1 MKAAVR
7 MRAPFRPFFLLA
19 ALDAILGAAIWALPM
34 SGVQLLAPLG
44 MPANEWHRNVLL
56 FGTVPTILAG
66 FLLTALPRWTR
77 RPPVSRCVVQS
88 LAALWLAGRATFLFV
103 RPDGGL
109 VLFALFVL
117 WLAVLVARPVIAAR
131 DRRNLKIVL
140 LLFIYCA
147 SIALTAM
154 SCELEIALRMA
165 LASVVSLVAI
175 IGGRV
180 VPALTEAYIERGGGG
195 VVIASPA
202 AVERLAAA
210 ATACVL
216 VGWIAMPH
224 ALLTG
229 VACAVAACAHT
240 VRLAQ
245 WRAWRTV
252 ASPAIL
258 TLHVGYAWIIVGFA
272 LLAAH
277 ILAPQ
282 NIGRAAAIHAWMIG
296 AVATMGLAIM
306 ASMIRKH
313 AGRAFAP
320 SRPATSAFALIFFSA
335 LSRLLVE
342 LLPSAAALFTTLAA
356 ISWIAAFALFLAAF
370 RRMLLFRDL

>member
-1 MKAAVR
+1 MSA
-7 MRAPFRPFFLLA
+7 MQFLS
-19 ALDAILGAAIWALPM
+19 AI
-34 SGVQLLAPLG
+34 G

-56 FGTVPTILAG
+56 FGTVPAILAG

-77 RPPVSRCVVQS
+77 RPPASRRVVQS
-88 LAALWLAGRATFLFV
+88 LVALWLVGRVTFLFV
-103 RPDGGL
+103 RPGAGL
-109 VLFALFVL
+109 ALFALFVL

-140 LLFIYCA
+140 FLFIYCA

-154 SCELEIALRMA
+154 SCELVLALRMA
-165 LASVVSLVAI
+165 LASVVCFVAI
-175 IGGRV
+175 IGGRGI
-180 VPALTEAYIERGGGG
+180 PALTEAYIEKGGGRI
-195 VVIASPA
+195 VIGSPA
-202 AVERLAAA
+202 AVERLAAT
-210 ATACVL
+210 ATACAL

-224 ALLTG
+224 AQLTG

-252 ASPAIL
+252 ASPAVL
-258 TLHVGYAWIIVGFA
+258 ALHVGYAWTIVGFA

-277 ILAPQ
+277 VLAPQ
-282 NIGRAAAIHAWMIG
+282 SIGRAAAIHAWMIG

-320 SRPATSAFALIFFSA
+320 SAPATAAFVLIFLSA

-342 LLPSAAALFTTLAA
+342 LLPSAGAFFTTLAA
-356 ISWIAAFALFLAAF
+356 ISWIGAFALFFAAF
-370 RRMLLFRDL
+370 RRMLVFRDL

>member
-1 MKAAVR
+1 
-7 MRAPFRPFFLLA
+7 
-19 ALDAILGAAIWALPM
+19 M
-34 SGVQLLAPLG
+34 SAMQFLAPLG
-44 MPANEWHRNVLL
+44 MPAHEWHRNVLL
-56 FGTVPTILAG
+56 FGTVPAILSG

-77 RPPVSRCVVQS
+77 RPPVSRRVVQA
-88 LAALWLAGRATFLFV
+88 LAALWLAGRFTFLFV
-103 RPDGGL
+103 RPDAGL
-109 VLFALFVL
+109 ALFVLFVL

-147 SIALTAM
+147 SIALTAI
-154 SCELEIALRMA
+154 SYQLEFALRMA

-175 IGGRV
+175 VGGRV
-180 VPALTEAYIERGGGG
+180 VPALTEAYVEKGGGG
-195 VVIASPA
+195 IVIGSPA
-202 AVERLAAA
+202 VVEQLAAA
-210 ATACVL
+210 ATACAL

-224 ALLTG
+224 AQLTG
-229 VACAVAACAHT
+229 VACAGAACAHM
-240 VRLAQ
+240 VRQAQ

-277 ILAPQ
+277 VLAPES
-282 NIGRAAAIHAWMIG
+282 IGRAAAIHAWMIG
-296 AVATMGLAIM
+296 AVGTMGLAIM

-320 SRPATSAFALIFFSA
+320 SAPATAAFVLIFLSA
-335 LSRLLVE
+335 LSRQLVE
-342 LLPSAAALFTTLAA
+342 LLPSAGALFTTLAA
-356 ISWIAAFALFLAAF
+356 ISWVAAFALFFAAF
-370 RRMLLFRDL
+370 RRMLMFCDL